1 MEQKHLI
8 WKKLKNYFRGNALNE
23 SAEKVIKN
31 VDFRMKYFRSSRPGA
46 ANISSRDKK

>member
-31 VDFRMKYFRSSRPGA
+31 VDLQNEIFSLKSSGGGKYFQPR
-46 ANISSRDKK
+46 